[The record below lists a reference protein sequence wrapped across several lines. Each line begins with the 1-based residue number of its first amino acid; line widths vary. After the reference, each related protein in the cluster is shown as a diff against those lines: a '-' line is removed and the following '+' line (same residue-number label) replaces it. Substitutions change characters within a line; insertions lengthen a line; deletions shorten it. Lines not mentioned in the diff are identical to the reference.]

1 MAKENQKELEIERQE
16 KVVESVSKIEKFFND
31 NQKIIYGVLC
41 AIIVI
46 GLAVLAYQK
55 FYLQPKKAEALAQMY
70 PAEASFRSGEY
81 DLALNGDGNVAG
93 FAQIINDYGKKA
105 GVAVYLY
112 AGVCE
117 LEAGNW
123 QAALDYLK
131 KYDGKEPILA
141 ARALAATGDAY
152 VGLEDYKAALG
163 YFEKAAAKA
172 DNMFAA
178 TYLLKAAQVCG
189 RASMRSPSP
198 RASPFSRQARRYQRP
213 LKALSAARPICSESA
228 S

>member
-178 TYLLKAAQVCG
+178 TYLLKAAQVCEELG
-189 RASMRSPSP
+189 DTD
-198 RASPFSRQARRYQRP
+198 
-213 LKALSAARPICSESA
+213 KALTLYKQIKEKYPQSIEGYDVDKYISRINSK
-228 S
+228 

>member
-1 MAKENQKELEIERQE
+1 MAKEIQKELEIERQE
-16 KVVESVSKIEKFFND
+16 KVVESISKIEKFFND
-31 NQKIIYGVLC
+31 NQKTIYGVLC

-55 FYLQPKKAEALAQMY
+55 FYLQPKKAEALAQLY

-93 FAQIINDYGKKA
+93 FAQIIKDYGKKA
-105 GVAVYLY
+105 GAAVYLY

-178 TYLLKAAQVCG
+178 TYLLKAAQVCEELG
-189 RASMRSPSP
+189 DTD
-198 RASPFSRQARRYQRP
+198 
-213 LKALSAARPICSESA
+213 KALTLYKQIKEKYPQSIEGYDVDKYISRINSK
-228 S
+228 

>member
-55 FYLQPKKAEALAQMY
+55 FYLQPKKAEALAQLY

-172 DNMFAA
+172 DNIFAA
-178 TYLLKAAQVCG
+178 TYLLKAAQVCEELG
-189 RASMRSPSP
+189 DTD
-198 RASPFSRQARRYQRP
+198 
-213 LKALSAARPICSESA
+213 KALSLYKQIKDKYPQSIEGYDVDKYISRIESK
-228 S
+228 

>member
-55 FYLQPKKAEALAQMY
+55 FYLQPKKAEALAQLY

-172 DNMFAA
+172 DNIFAA
-178 TYLLKAAQVCG
+178 TYLLKAAQVCEELG
-189 RASMRSPSP
+189 DTD
-198 RASPFSRQARRYQRP
+198 
-213 LKALSAARPICSESA
+213 KALTLYKQIKEKYPQSIEGYDVDKYISRINSK
-228 S
+228 

>member
-141 ARALAATGDAY
+141 ARALSCQGDAY
-152 VGLEDYKAALG
+152 VGLEDYDSAVKAFA
-163 YFEKAAAKA
+163 AAAKKS
-172 DNMFAA
+172 DNLFSA
-178 TYLLKAAQVCG
+178 TYLFKEGLALEKLGDKA
-189 RASMRSPSP
+189 
-198 RASPFSRQARRYQRP
+198 
-213 LKALSAARPICSESA
+213 KALECYKTIREDYPQSVEAYDIDRYIAAIGD
-228 S
+228 

>member
-16 KVVESVSKIEKFFND
+16 KVVKSVSKIEKFFND
-31 NQKIIYGVLC
+31 NQKTIYGVLC

-55 FYLQPKKAEALAQMY
+55 FYLQPKKAEALAQLY

-93 FAQIINDYGKKA
+93 FAQIIKDYGKKA
-105 GVAVYLY
+105 GAAVYLY

-123 QAALDYLK
+123 QSALDYLK

-178 TYLLKAAQVCG
+178 TYLLKAAQVCEELG
-189 RASMRSPSP
+189 DTD
-198 RASPFSRQARRYQRP
+198 
-213 LKALSAARPICSESA
+213 KALTLYKQIKEKYPQSIEGYDVDKYISRINSK
-228 S
+228 

>member
-172 DNMFAA
+172 DNIFAA
-178 TYLLKAAQVCG
+178 TYLLKAAQVCEELG
-189 RASMRSPSP
+189 DTD
-198 RASPFSRQARRYQRP
+198 
-213 LKALSAARPICSESA
+213 KALSLYKQIKEKYPQSIEGYDVDKYISRINSK
-228 S
+228 

>member
-31 NQKIIYGVLC
+31 NQKTIYGVLC

-55 FYLQPKKAEALAQMY
+55 FYLQPKKAEALAQLY

-93 FAQIINDYGKKA
+93 FAQIIKDYGKKA
-105 GVAVYLY
+105 GAAVYLY

-123 QAALDYLK
+123 QSALDYLK

-152 VGLEDYKAALG
+152 VGLEDYKAA
-163 YFEKAAAKA
+163 
-172 DNMFAA
+172 
-178 TYLLKAAQVCG
+178 QVCEELG
-189 RASMRSPSP
+189 DTD
-198 RASPFSRQARRYQRP
+198 
-213 LKALSAARPICSESA
+213 KALTLYKQIKEKYPQSIEGYDVDKYISRINSK
-228 S
+228 

>member
-172 DNMFAA
+172 DNIFAA
-178 TYLLKAAQVCG
+178 TYLLKAAQVCEELG
-189 RASMRSPSP
+189 DTD
-198 RASPFSRQARRYQRP
+198 
-213 LKALSAARPICSESA
+213 KALTLYKQIKEKYPQSIEGYDVDKYISRINSK
-228 S
+228 